1 MNALQSWIDALQAT
15 LASDFHDFADPDRM
29 VPTIIRLAYAALLG
43 GLLGYQR
50 TSAGKAAGLRTH
62 MLVTAGSALFI
73 LIPRLE
79 VMPASDMGRVIQGIV
94 TGIGFLGGG
103 AILKLKD
110 DQEIHGLTTAA
121 GIWLAS
127 AIGIAVGYGR
137 LGTATIGT
145 LLALLILGVLW
156 RIERRIEQRD
166 TPG

>member
-1 MNALQSWIDALQAT
+1 MPWLDALQTT
-15 LASDFHDFADPDRM
+15 LAGDFAEFAQPEQI
-29 VPTIIRLAYAALLG
+29 VPTAVRLAFAALLG

-50 TSAGKAAGLRTH
+50 TAAGKSAGLRTH

-73 LIPRLE
+73 LISRLE
-79 VMPASDMGRVIQGIV
+79 DMPNSEMGRVIQGII

-145 LLALLILGVLW
+145 LLALVILGVLW
-156 RIERRIEQRD
+156 RVERRIEKRD